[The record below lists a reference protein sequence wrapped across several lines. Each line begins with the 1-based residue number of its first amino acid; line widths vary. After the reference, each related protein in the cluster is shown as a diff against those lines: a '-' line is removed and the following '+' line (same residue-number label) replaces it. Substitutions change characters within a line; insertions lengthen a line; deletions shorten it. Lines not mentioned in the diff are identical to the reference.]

1 LTTREIA
8 GQIVAFVND
17 LGDHP
22 GMGAKEVSRR
32 IDAVRA
38 FNRFYTRLIGV
49 IGSGM
54 LETPH
59 SYPEARL
66 MYEIGL
72 RPVTEVGDLRSALDI
87 DAGQLSR
94 LLARMDGKGL
104 VTRERSESDGRRQRV
119 RLTRSGVAARAV
131 LDDRSVA
138 ENRRLLEQLGD
149 EDQER
154 LLAAMR
160 TIRDLLGDSVEPPK
174 VALRR
179 AEPGD
184 LGWIVSRHGALYVEE
199 YGWDPRVEGVI
210 ARVVA
215 DFVETRDP
223 AREAAW
229 IAEVGGRRAGSIM
242 CVDHGDGVALL
253 RLLLVEPSAR
263 GLGIGSRLV
272 DECLAFARAAGYG
285 EMILWTNSVLSA
297 ARRIYERAGFELV
310 GEEDDEGL
318 ADYDGLADSAFQTW
332 ARRL

>member
-1 LTTREIA
+1 VQALSE
-8 GQIVAFVND
+8 
-17 LGDHP
+17 
-22 GMGAKEVSRR
+22 R
-32 IDAVRA
+32 IEAVRA

-49 IGSGM
+49 IGGEM

-72 RPVTEVGDLRSALDI
+72 RPVTEVGDLRGALDI

-94 LLARMDGKGL
+94 LLARMDEKGII
-104 VTRERSESDGRRQRV
+104 TRERSEGDGRRQRV
-119 RLTRSGVAARAV
+119 RITPAGLAERDV
-131 LDDRSVA
+131 LVDRSVA
-138 ENRRLLEQLGD
+138 ENQRLLDQLDD

-154 LLAAMR
+154 LLGAMR
-160 TIRDLLGDSVEPPK
+160 TIRDLLGDAAEPPS
-174 VALRR
+174 VVLRR

-184 LGWIVSRHGALYVEE
+184 LGWIVSRHGTLYVEE
-199 YGWDPRVEGVI
+199 FGWDPRMEGFI

-215 DFVETRDP
+215 DFADAHDP
-223 AREAAW
+223 AREATW
-229 IAEVGGRRAGSIM
+229 IAEAGGRRAGSIM
-242 CVDHGDGVALL
+242 CVDHGEGVAQL

-285 EMILWTNSVLSA
+285 EMILWTNSVLNA

-310 GEEDDEGL
+310 GEQNARARRFSSPPRRSAASEE
-318 ADYDGLADSAFQTW
+318 ALADSAFQTW